1 MMSLERGGPPMA
13 KSIATRTA
21 GSAKTDA
28 EKKPGFFGRI
38 FRFLREVIAELKK
51 VTTPTG
57 KELVQYVIIVLFF
70 VAFMLLLIS
79 GLDYVFGQGAFWI
92 FGNGMN

>member
-1 MMSLERGGPPMA
+1 MA
-13 KSIATRTA
+13 KSIAARTA
-21 GSAKTDA
+21 DSEEPGA
-28 EKKPGFFGRI
+28 EKKLGFFGRI
-38 FRFLREVIAELKK
+38 FQFLREVIAELKK

-70 VAFMLLLIS
+70 VTFMMLFIS

-92 FGNGMN
+92 FGNGIS